1 MSTVLADPVAMVRNG
16 APGPI
21 HSERQLERYT
31 EALFNLTAKRRLN
44 KVEEDTVEL
53 LTMLIERYEATHYS
67 LPEATPLDVLR
78 FLMTSNG
85 LTQRDLSK
93 EFGSESTAS
102 LVLSGRRELA
112 KNHIRALSER
122 FHVSPAVFF

>member
-1 MSTVLADPVAMVRNG
+1 MSTALADPVAMVRNG

-21 HSERQLERYT
+21 HSGKQLERYT

-53 LTMLIERYEATHYS
+53 LTMLIERYEAAHYS
-67 LPEATPLDVLR
+67 LPEADPLEVLR

-85 LTQRDLSK
+85 LTQRDLAK

-102 LVLSGRRELA
+102 LVLSSKRELA
-112 KNHIRALSER
+112 KNHIRALSKR